1 MMLKKSPV
9 VSADAYFKETRDWEI
24 NFQLRNEKSER
35 RAWLVACAAVLVA
48 LAQGIG
54 LSFLLP
60 LKTVE
65 PLIVRVDKATG
76 IVDQLTTIADGKTN
90 YEEVL
95 NKYFLQKYVLYR
107 EGYSKELFEEFY
119 NSVGIMSEPMEQQ
132 KYYESINPKNPRSP
146 VNAYGPYAKVRIAIK
161 SISFLKPD
169 IGSVRYMR
177 TVERGLDRSDV
188 THWVATIGFKYA
200 GRAMKESDRA
210 INPLGFQETDY
221 RNDPDALQDMPPR
234 LESGANF
241 GVPEIPKLDPSAPAV
256 KAK

>member
-1 MMLKKSPV
+1 MFFKKSDDLGIGAYLKEAKSWET
-9 VSADAYFKETRDWEI
+9 SAMEAKA
-24 NFQLRNEKSER
+24 KSER
-35 RAWLVACAAVLVA
+35 RAWLVAIGASAIA
-48 LAQGIG
+48 LSQGLAIAM
-54 LSFLLP
+54 LTP

-65 PLIVRVDKATG
+65 PLVIRVDKSTG
-76 IVDQLTTIADGKTN
+76 IVDQVNTIVDGKTN
-90 YEEVL
+90 YEEAL

-119 NSVGIMSEPMEQQ
+119 NAVGIMSEPIEQQ

-146 VNAYGPYAKVRIAIK
+146 VNLYGPYAKVRIAVK
-161 SISFLKPD
+161 SISFLRPD

-177 TVERGLDRSDV
+177 TVERGLDKSEV

-234 LESGANF
+234 LDSGANP
-241 GVPEIPKLDPSAPAV
+241 GVPEIPKLDQSAPA
-256 KAK
+256 AKSK

>member
-1 MMLKKSPV
+1 MFFNKNKDPGV
-9 VSADAYFKETRDWEI
+9 DAYLKEARSWETSK
-24 NFQLRNEKSER
+24 LEEKEKSAH
-35 RAWLVACAAVLVA
+35 RAWLAFWGVLTIAV
-48 LAQGIG
+48 AQGLGI
-54 LSFLLP
+54 SFLTP

-65 PLIVRVDKATG
+65 PLVIRVDKSTG
-76 IVDQLTTIADGKTN
+76 IVDQVTTMVDGKTN
-90 YEEVL
+90 YEEAV

-119 NSVGIMSEPMEQQ
+119 NAVGIMSEPIEQQ

-146 VNAYGPYAKVRIAIK
+146 VNLYGPYAKVRIAIK
-161 SISFLKPD
+161 SVSFLRPD

-177 TVERGLDRSDV
+177 TVERGLDKSEV

-210 INPLGFQETDY
+210 VNPLGFQETDY

-234 LESGANF
+234 FDSGANF
-241 GVPEIPKLDPSAPAV
+241 GAPEIPKLDPSGAA
-256 KAK
+256 AKSK